1 MDFPGSGAGVA
12 VVCLGDV
19 DGLSGLGDRQC
30 ALRRVWR
37 KCRKRTSHLAGFDVL
52 HPVLTPEIAVML
64 KCFVPLKNN
73 LRDRASQRLIGLL
86 LVLGP
91 SLAFAELPTM
101 EAPSRGEGSGLI
113 ETIKNYAYDGGILLG
128 LLIALLAFLGVA
140 WHSLTVYADVQ
151 NQRKTWKDLG
161 AVVGIG
167 ALLVVIIIWFLTK
180 AAAIL

>member
-1 MDFPGSGAGVA
+1 MAILSSGPDFALV
-12 VVCLGDV
+12 L
-19 DGLSGLGDRQC
+19 DGLPGLGDGQR

-37 KCRKRTSHLAGFDVL
+37 QHRPRPTHLADFDVF
-52 HPVLTPEIAVML
+52 HPLLTPEITVML
-64 KCFVPLKNN
+64 KCLAPLKNN

-91 SLAFAELPTM
+91 SLAFAQLPTM